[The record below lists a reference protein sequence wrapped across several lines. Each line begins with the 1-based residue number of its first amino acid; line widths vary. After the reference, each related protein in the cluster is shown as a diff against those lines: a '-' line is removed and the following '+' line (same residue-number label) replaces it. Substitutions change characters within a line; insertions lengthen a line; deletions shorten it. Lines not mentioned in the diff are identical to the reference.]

1 MAAAVATGSIRSADV
16 RFTELRY
23 RRMAWIGRSWDP
35 ATVSALAAIFGSFVG
50 AFASTLS
57 TWLTQ
62 RHHDRRDLLAKRISH
77 REQLYSDFISE
88 SVRAMVHAMQHTFE
102 DPSRLVP
109 IYGLISR
116 IRLNSPTNIVESAE
130 RVAKTILSTYSAPN
144 LTAGEIQSGVGKRN
158 EPLREFSNIC
168 RHELESLKRGL

>member
-1 MAAAVATGSIRSADV
+1 VAAAVATGSIRSADV

-88 SVRAMVHAMQHTFE
+88 SARAIVYAMHHTFE
-102 DPSRLVP
+102 DPGKLVP
-109 IYGLISR
+109 VYGLISR
-116 IRLNSPTNIVESAE
+116 IRLSSPTNVVESAE

-144 LTAGEIQSGVGKRN
+144 LAAGEIQSGAGKHN
-158 EPLREFSNIC
+158 EPLCEFSNIC
-168 RHELESLKRGL
+168 RCELESLKRGL